1 MLFIITLRACYSPV
15 RFFIS
20 VTSILM
26 ELFWSDFYQTSV
38 VYDLPYQPR
47 RREAMLFHHQSIKE
61 LPPAESLIIENVHNL
76 LEKYLS
82 NLRNACA
89 CSNLGKLSDPQ
100 TLDHEKHTSCQGRL
114 PSYLFY
120 VIELAA
126 KHFDHEE
133 TIMLSRPH
141 VTEDDE
147 YFRMHQQ
154 AHTDIM
160 EKLNALVDEYL
171 PLGNQ
176 SIAAKIYIKFYK
188 KLSDLFTEHN
198 SSFKDPFYIQS
209 RIKSELSVVG

>member
-20 VTSILM
+20 VTSISVTSILI
-26 ELFWSDFYQTSV
+26 ELFWSDIYQTSL
-38 VYDLPYQPR
+38 VYDLTYQPR

-61 LPPAESLIIENVHNL
+61 LPSAESLIIEDVHNL

-82 NLRNACA
+82 NLSNACA
-89 CSNLGKLSDPQ
+89 CSNLGKLPDSQ
-100 TLDHEKHTSCQGRL
+100 ALDHEKHTSCQGRL

-126 KHFDHEE
+126 EHFDLEE
-133 TIMLSRPH
+133 TIMLNRPH
-141 VTEDDE
+141 VTEDNE
-147 YFRMHQQ
+147 YFRMHHQ
-154 AHTDIM
+154 AHIDIM

-171 PLGNQ
+171 ALSNQ
-176 SIAAKIYIKFYK
+176 SIAAEIYIQFYK

-198 SSFKDPFYIQS
+198 RSFKDPFFIQS
-209 RIKSELSVVG
+209 RI